1 MPKFNST
8 ADTAAVCFHVPK
20 MLCGST
26 ASAVADAVRQLDS
39 SARVRI
45 DLPMRRIEI
54 EPAKAEPA
62 AYREALENAGLG
74 AVRQWPSEL
83 AHMLS
88 EPFSA
93 LFGPGARDERGAST
107 AVPVPATLPGL

>member
-26 ASAVADAVRQLDS
+26 ASAVAAAIWQLD
-39 SARVRI
+39 ATAKLGI
-45 DLPMRRIEI
+45 DLPMRLIEI

>member
-8 ADTAAVCFHVPK
+8 SNAAAVCFHVPK

-39 SARVRI
+39 TARVRI

-62 AYREALENAGLG
+62 AYREALEKAGFG

-83 AHMLS
+83 AYMVN

-93 LFGPGARDERGAST
+93 LFGPGTRDESSSST
-107 AVPVPATLPGL
+107 AVPVPATLPVP